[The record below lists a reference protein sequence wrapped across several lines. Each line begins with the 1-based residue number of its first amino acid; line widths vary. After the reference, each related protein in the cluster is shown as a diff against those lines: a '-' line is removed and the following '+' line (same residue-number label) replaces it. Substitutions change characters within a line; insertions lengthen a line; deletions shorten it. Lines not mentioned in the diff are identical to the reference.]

1 MSVWPKTASAGPSLS
16 GSEGDLVSVSICVKP
31 RDLESLL
38 EALAQVPFPISPEIF
53 HDAAVG
59 YRYGDG
65 RESEEDATL
74 VEFPAYAGRM
84 EEVRAALEARGFDRS
99 SLHVTSMLDEI
110 QTGMVSEPPPAGA
123 PYVSCRHLKR
133 RRAATVH

>member
-16 GSEGDLVSVSICVKP
+16 GSQGDLVSVSICVKP

-38 EALAQVPFPISPEIF
+38 ESLALVPFPINPEIY
-53 HDAAVG
+53 HDAAMV

-74 VEFPAYAGRM
+74 VEFPAYASRL
-84 EEVRAALEARGFDRS
+84 EEVRDALEARGFDRS

-110 QTGMVSEPPPAGA
+110 QTELATEPPPAA

-133 RRAATVH
+133 RRTATVH